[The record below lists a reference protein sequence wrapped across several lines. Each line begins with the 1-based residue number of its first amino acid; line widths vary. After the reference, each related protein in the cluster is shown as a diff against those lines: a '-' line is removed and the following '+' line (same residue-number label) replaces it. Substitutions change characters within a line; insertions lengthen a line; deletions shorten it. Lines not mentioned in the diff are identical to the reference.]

1 MAIKDIFEKLNSIE
15 IDFSGISHWLAK
27 YTFRYSRISLYED
40 LSGML
45 NDGINVKRALTHLI
59 DVETDYGKKTGS
71 SATYY
76 ICCECL
82 NALNN
87 TGAISSAL
95 KKYIKEDEYQLISSG
110 EIRGDLAGGLVQA
123 IKIVRSRSEMTMTLV
138 MSMIYPS
145 VLVFGCLANMYMVH
159 DTITPVFLSLAPKE
173 RWTSSRLAP

>member
-110 EIRGDLAGGLVQA
+110 EIRGDLAGGLV
-123 IKIVRSRSEMTMTLV
+123 
-138 MSMIYPS
+138 
-145 VLVFGCLANMYMVH
+145 
-159 DTITPVFLSLAPKE
+159 
-173 RWTSSRLAP
+173 

>member
-87 TGAISSAL
+87 TGA
-95 KKYIKEDEYQLISSG
+95 
-110 EIRGDLAGGLVQA
+110 
-123 IKIVRSRSEMTMTLV
+123 
-138 MSMIYPS
+138 
-145 VLVFGCLANMYMVH
+145 
-159 DTITPVFLSLAPKE
+159 
-173 RWTSSRLAP
+173 

>member
-95 KKYIKEDEYQLISSG
+95 KKYIKEDILYDYSKSS
-110 EIRGDLAGGLVQA
+110 
-123 IKIVRSRSEMTMTLV
+123 
-138 MSMIYPS
+138 
-145 VLVFGCLANMYMVH
+145 
-159 DTITPVFLSLAPKE
+159 
-173 RWTSSRLAP
+173 